1 MQSLSRI
8 DSRIVHFLWVVAV
21 VGSMAYTVLIYLLPL
36 VGALSPIMIPA
47 KTAFEAGVCV
57 VLMLSG
63 ILEAWAQFASLKDWS
78 MSCDGSVFCV
88 KIGNVVVGVS
98 VLEAQAVAGS
108 VIVDSEGHSRYN
120 EMFLQAIR
128 VGMTPHMNVAFEVGV
143 DKARPFLRF
152 FVSVMGNSYDDVVQ
166 SLARE
171 AARIEAIL
179 MASLPAVDLRQL
191 RNCDLEQ
198 AVTIVLG
205 ERSISPRGE
214 TGSGKSPGKSMLII
228 EGLPRTAPTQKSTQI
243 GTFMLTLLQRGF
255 SGNLTCVFSP
265 SVPKRRGWRLEREW
279 KGIRMREKQKEDS
292 LADHSAK
299 ARLLEEYR
307 AVQDKN
313 AWFETSIRYIVMGQP
328 PDAALL
334 ECMKGIIHSL
344 WGGDSSFKVKMR
356 QISDSDRLRIVAR
369 RHLHSQKLH
378 VTHLSA
384 IVHTPME
391 LLPEISAEVSPEM
404 PIPPKSETDN
414 ELFIGWTVYRGRPL
428 NPVGLRPE
436 WLREHMAVLGATG
449 TGKTSLV
456 KQLIAQL
463 SLKTDVPWWIF
474 DVKGSEYSEL
484 AGIEGTVIFKPPEDK
499 QFVMTIVDRKG
510 NSKTQAHATFAILRE
525 LLHTRD
531 ASADL
536 SPAMERLLREALE
549 EMIGDPNS
557 DGSANALIRAVKRI
571 SQGDKSLTLT
581 RDALLNRLEILTRE
595 PLGTIL
601 SGGPRAISFKNLLN
615 RRVILDLS
623 QVSRQGGMDAARI
636 LYNLVV
642 KRIFDEAMRR
652 GITEGLHHVVVLEEA
667 SNLVPESYSRATAAD
682 VTTGESMVMLQ
693 RATGQGVIV
702 ISTRP
707 NISSNILANTGTKV
721 VFRLPYDSAVGGRF
735 LSLNPDQERYLRTLR
750 TARAL
755 MSTPVSSTFEI
766 VTAPFR
772 GVQSTAGHM
781 RDMVVSVGD
790 TDDGRE
796 SRRKVIDSSDT
807 MTILCERERTGVHVR
822 RPKQESTAIAGL
834 DISASALEAELTDSA
849 TRCECSTPIGG
860 SVGVV
865 EYPRNLDH
873 LPQLATSSTK
883 EVYVDRKTRV
893 AKQLV
898 EKLTRVGFLTET
910 QIEDT
915 LCGLDPD
922 LCQAEVTELLQ
933 ELVSLGSIER
943 EAVGFFRG
951 AESEQTT
958 KRDGTIQHGK
968 RREGF
973 VYTLPGHGG
982 EGVKQ
987 IIMRFII
994 EGFERAGL
1002 NKSEYRL
1009 EGSEIHVRNIVI
1021 VVIPETIRASEL
1033 AATASRI
1040 LCIYERLPPT
1050 VSRLVV
1056 VVRGSIAA
1064 AKLREYMTQNDRL
1077 CGVAVVPAFPATIER
1092 LISEIMHDR
1101 IMCTG
1106 DFETETP
1113 SIKQVGSTSS
1123 SGPTG
1128 PQIRVWINLIEK
1140 YVQINNGRAR
1150 WEDVLQF
1157 VETTALQSQGRHVP
1171 RMDLDEGKRAL
1182 SELLLDERLHAI
1194 RVNDRAGFVDLDAG
1208 LWVLTP
1214 TEFEAARS
1222 RTLDALEYEL
1232 RSRGFNTERHHEA
1245 FDLCAGAVTY
1255 LVFPSRKRVES
1266 MRKLD
1271 GQDICPV
1278 CHSRE
1283 LVCILPA
1290 IEYAEDIDDTP
1301 TNIHIVTLDSGVS
1314 RFLM

>member
-21 VGSMAYTVLIYLLPL
+21 VGSMAYFVLIYLLPL

-57 VLMLSG
+57 VLVLSG

-128 VGMTPHMNVAFEVGV
+128 AGMTPHMNVAFEVGV

-152 FVSVMGNSYDDVVQ
+152 FVSVMGDSYDDVVQ

-179 MASLPAVDLRQL
+179 MASLPAVDFRQL
-191 RNCDLEQ
+191 RNYDLEQ

-214 TGSGKSPGKSMLII
+214 TGSGKSPGRSMLII
-228 EGLPRTAPTQKSTQI
+228 EGLPRTAPAQKSTQI

-265 SVPKRRGWRLEREW
+265 SIPKRRGWRLEREW

-344 WGGDSSFKVKMR
+344 WGGDSSFKVKIR

-449 TGKTSLV
+449 TGKTNLV

-484 AGIEGTVIFKPPEDK
+484 AEIEGTVIFKPPEDK
-499 QFVMTIVDRKG
+499 RFVMTIVDRKG
-510 NSKTQAHATFAILRE
+510 NSKTQAHTTFAILRE

-557 DGSANALIRAVKRI
+557 DGSANALIRAVKRL
-571 SQGDKSLTLT
+571 SQENKSLTLT

-667 SNLVPESYSRATAAD
+667 SNLVPESYSRASAAD

-781 RDMVVSVGD
+781 RDIVVSVGD
-790 TDDGRE
+790 ADDGRE

-807 MTILCERERTGVHVR
+807 MTILCEHERTDVHVR
-822 RPKQESTAIAGL
+822 QPKQESTAMAGL

-849 TRCECSTPIGG
+849 TRCECSTPVGG
-860 SVGVV
+860 SVDVV

-915 LCGLDPD
+915 LCSLDPD

-958 KRDGTIQHGK
+958 KQDGTMQHGR

-1040 LCIYERLPPT
+1040 LCIYERLPPN

-1064 AKLREYMTQNDRL
+1064 AKLREHMTQNDRL

-1092 LISEIMHDR
+1092 LISEIVHGR

-1106 DFETETP
+1106 DFEAETP

-1150 WEDVLQF
+1150 WEDILQF

-1194 RVNDRAGFVDLDAG
+1194 RVNDRAGFVNLDAG
-1208 LWVLTP
+1208 LWILTP

-1271 GQDICPV
+1271 GENICPV

-1283 LVCILPA
+1283 LVCI
-1290 IEYAEDIDDTP
+1290 
-1301 TNIHIVTLDSGVS
+1301 
-1314 RFLM
+1314 